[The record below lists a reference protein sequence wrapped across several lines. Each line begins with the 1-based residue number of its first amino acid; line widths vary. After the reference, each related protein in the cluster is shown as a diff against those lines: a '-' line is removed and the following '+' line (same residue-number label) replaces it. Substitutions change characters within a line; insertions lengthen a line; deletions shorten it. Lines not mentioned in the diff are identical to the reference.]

1 MPLYS
6 SRFSRSKLIC
16 AFLLSAVP
24 IFSAAADD
32 VDPNAAL
39 IAEKNRLKAE
49 TDLLTAK
56 TGLET
61 ARINALNLPKIENK
75 TDLSASGAG
84 QIETTM
90 LASRAVEAAAK
101 GIDTAIKLSPCANAT
116 YVVLTGAEK
125 IDLNQPVA
133 FKAQLDNIKSQLS
146 FAIDPTGKA
155 PLGLGA
161 GAIVGIVNAAAG
173 MFGNDTK
180 ITPVD
185 LTSIDATM
193 LAQVLAGKLSSSSC
207 PAKTPSGGYGV
218 ANLTNSKIANAMQE
232 IFNLRLEAAE
242 KKAGFAEKPTAPE
255 LVAQIVALDSAI
267 KAHDDF
273 AKAATTSDANGAMP
287 LVTAAILDD
296 LAPDKTKIVR
306 VWVNKAGGS
315 LINTK
320 NIATM
325 FGLDPVKV
333 SGGLVVSYSVV
344 NAQTGA
350 VEGGG
355 LKTCQ
360 TSLASLRKIQSGKWA
375 VNTKDGPK
383 EIGEAFCR

>member
-1 MPLYS
+1 MSLY
-6 SRFSRSKLIC
+6 RCKFSHSKIMC
-16 AFLLSAVP
+16 ALMLSVAP
-24 IFSAAADD
+24 IISVAAEDP
-32 VDPNAAL
+32 DPNAVL
-39 IAEKNRLKAE
+39 IAEKDRLKAE
-49 TDLLTAK
+49 TDLVTARAA
-56 TGLET
+56 LET
-61 ARINALNLPKIENK
+61 ARLNALNLPKLENK

-90 LASRAVEAAAK
+90 LASRAVEAAAA
-101 GIDTAIKLSPCANAT
+101 GLATAISETTCSDNT
-116 YVVLTGAEK
+116 YIVLTGAEK

-133 FKAQLDNIKSQLS
+133 FKAQLANVESQLS
-146 FAIDPTGKA
+146 FAIDPEGDD
-155 PLGLGA
+155 PSRLGI

-173 MFGNDTK
+173 LFGNDTK
-180 ITPVD
+180 VTPVD
-185 LTSIDATM
+185 LTSVDATL
-193 LAQVLAGKLSSSSC
+193 LAQVLAAKLSASKC
-207 PAKTPSGGYGV
+207 TAKTPSGGYGV
-218 ANLTNSKIANAMQE
+218 ANLTSSTIANSMQE

-242 KKAGFAEKPTAPE
+242 KKASFRGTLTDPQK
-255 LVAQIVALDSAI
+255 AQIIALDAAI

-273 AKAATTSDANGAMP
+273 AKAATTADANGAMP
-287 LVTAAILDD
+287 LVTAAILND

-333 SGGLVVSYSVV
+333 SGGLVVSYSIV

-350 VEGGG
+350 IEGGG

-360 TSLASLRKIQSGKWA
+360 TSLASLRKIQSGQWVVK
-375 VNTKDGPK
+375 TKNGSGTM
-383 EIGEAFCR
+383 GEAFCR